1 MIDAMIKRLAELNN
15 LIGVEGD
22 FLLPAE
28 QVEMTGIEE
37 ILAEESITS

>member
-1 MIDAMIKRLAELNN
+1 MIELLIKRLAELNN

-28 QVEMTGIEE
+28 QVELTGIEE
-37 ILAEESITS
+37 ILAEESVTS

>member
-1 MIDAMIKRLAELNN
+1 MIEALIERLAELNN

-22 FLLPAE
+22 FLLPDE
-28 QVEMTGIEE
+28 QVELTGIEE

>member
-1 MIDAMIKRLAELNN
+1 MIEALIKRNAELNN

-22 FLLPAE
+22 FLSPAE
-28 QVEMTGIEE
+28 KIELQGIEE